1 MNGPG
6 TGGRTVIIG
15 AGQAGR
21 RCAEAL
27 RELDAEAEIL
37 LLGEETHLPYDRPPL
52 SKAVLLGTDPGNGLF
67 VRDAAFYAAK
77 RIELRT
83 GTRVTAIDTA
93 ARQVTTASGER
104 IGFDHLVLA
113 TGARARPLPVPGAED
128 PRVLTLR
135 SMEDAARIRARLR
148 PGTRLAVI
156 GGGLI
161 GLEVAASARQL
172 GCAVT
177 VLEAAERL
185 MARCVPPAISAMA
198 AELHRGHGVELR
210 LSCALRAIRPARQG
224 DALLLEAG
232 DGPPVEADLV
242 VAGIGGVANTALA
255 EAAGFAVR
263 DGVLTDTQGRTS
275 ASGIYAAGEVAR
287 FPHPFWGGREVRLEA
302 WQVAQN
308 QPAAVARAICG
319 QAAPYDEI
327 PWHWTDQFDWN
338 LQVLGDPDPGY
349 TLVQRLAEGGR
360 LTAIALDAEGRARGA
375 VLLNNGREVTPCR
388 RLIAGGKALD
398 AAALADAAAPLRQF
412 L

>member
-1 MNGPG
+1 MAV
-6 TGGRTVIIG
+6 TVIIG

-27 RELDAEAEIL
+27 RDLDPAAEIL
-37 LLGEETHLPYDRPPL
+37 LLGEEAHCPYDRPPL

-67 VRDAAFYAAK
+67 VRDAGFYAEK
-77 RIELRT
+77 RIDLRT
-83 GTRVTAIDTA
+83 GTRVVAIEPA
-93 ARQVTTASGER
+93 ARAVVTEAGER
-104 IGFDHLVLA
+104 IGYDHLVIA
-113 TGARARPLPVPGAED
+113 TGARARTLPVPGADD

-135 SMEDAARIRARLR
+135 TMEDAERLKVQLAAK
-148 PGTRLAVI
+148 PRLAVI

-172 GCAVT
+172 GCDVT

-198 AELHRGHGVELR
+198 AELHRGHGVTLR
-210 LSCALRAIRPARQG
+210 LSCALRAIRPASSG
-224 DALLLEAG
+224 ALLLEAG
-232 DGPPVEADLV
+232 EGAPVEADLV
-242 VAGIGGVANTALA
+242 VVGIGGVPETALA
-255 EAAGFAVR
+255 QAAGVAVR
-263 DGVLTDTQGRTS
+263 DGIITDAQGRTS
-275 ASGIYAAGEVAR
+275 LPGIYAAGEVAR
-287 FPHPFWGGREVRLEA
+287 FPHPFWGGRPMRLEA

-319 QAAPYDEI
+319 QDAPYDEV

-338 LQVLGDPDPGY
+338 LQVLGDPDPTC
-349 TLVQRLAEGGR
+349 TLVQRPAEGGR

-375 VLLNNGREVTPCR
+375 VLINNGREATPCR
-388 RLIAGGKALD
+388 RLIAGGKTLD
-398 AAALADAAAPLRQF
+398 AAALADTATPLRAF